1 MRLGLAGCAL
11 LLLSAVTVR
20 LAAAQDGSICALL
33 ADDRKRLDCYDLLF
47 KKPQAEKSKPAQPST
62 PKTATGTG
70 KWKVEEFVSKL
81 DDSTNVV
88 VTVSAAEP
96 FRGRY
101 DSYLAAL
108 SVACREGETNA
119 WMNFQTTMTGGQL
132 VYRVD
137 KNPARRL
144 EVRHSTDYKALGV
157 WEHGEAI
164 AFAEQ
169 LLNADLLLVR
179 AIPHGEEPVDIE
191 FPISGLAEAIKPL
204 RKACKW

>member
-1 MRLGLAGCAL
+1 MRLALAAFAL

-20 LAAAQDGSICALL
+20 LATAQDGSICALL

-47 KKPQAEKSKPAQPST
+47 KQAPAEPAKSATPDK
-62 PKTATGTG
+62 PKTAGTG
-70 KWKVEEFVSKL
+70 KWKVEEFISKL

-88 VTVSAAEP
+88 VTVSAVKP

-101 DSYLAAL
+101 ESYLAAL

-119 WMNFQTTMTGGQL
+119 WINFQTTMTGGQL

-164 AFAEQ
+164 AFAGQ

-179 AIPHGEEPVDIE
+179 AIPHGEESVDIE
-191 FPISGLAEAIKPL
+191 FPVSGLDAAITPL